1 MTPEKALRVVGQCSC
16 GETFLPDAKRTMEA
30 LRTLRGMGGT
40 IELPDAGEHEAEM
53 HAGMLLGEL
62 GARITQ
68 HVAQN
73 PTHRVEVF
81 IK

>member
-1 MTPEKALRVVGQCSC
+1 MKALRVVGRCGC
-16 GETFLPDAKRTMEA
+16 GETFLPSAD
-30 LRTLRGMGGT
+30 RGI

-53 HAGMLLGEL
+53 HAGVLLGEL
-62 GARITQ
+62 GAAITQ

-81 IK
+81 VE